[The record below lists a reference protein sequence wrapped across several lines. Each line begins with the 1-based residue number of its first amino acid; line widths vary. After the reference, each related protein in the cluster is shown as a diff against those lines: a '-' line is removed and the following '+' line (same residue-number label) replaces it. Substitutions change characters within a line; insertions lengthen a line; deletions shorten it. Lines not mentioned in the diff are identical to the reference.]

1 MRNPLS
7 AIMQSADGILS
18 SLSEMQQISV
28 SPANEG
34 QYSSTLDTMAEM
46 AQTIVFCAQHQNRIV
61 NDILTLSKL
70 DASLLTVTPVPV
82 DPVKTCVSAL
92 KLHEQELAKADIQG
106 DIVTDDSYHALA
118 IDRVYLDPSRILQ
131 LLINLITNAIKLFV
145 AWSNPICVD
154 VADSIIARGIPTIE
168 ESLYGLLHRPKYLA
182 TWTRMASTLPV

>member
-18 SLSEMQQISV
+18 SLSEMQV
-28 SPANEG
+28 TPASGENQG
-34 QYSSTLDTMAEM
+34 QHAPTMDSMVEM
-46 AQTIVFCAQHQNRIV
+46 AQTIIFCAQHQNRIV

-92 KLHEQELAKADIQG
+92 KLHEQELEKADIAG
-106 DIVTDDSYHALA
+106 EIITDDSYHALD

-131 LLINLITNAIKLFV
+131 LLINLITNAIKL
-145 AWSNPICVD
+145 C
-154 VADSIIARGIPTIE
+154 SITGP
-168 ESLYGLLHRPKYLA
+168 LKRP
-182 TWTRMASTLPV
+182 R